1 MRRILAIIAAVTLG
15 ALAWIQV
22 EPSAPNEPGLGF
34 SVPIDPGGAIGDQSV
49 WYCPWVE
56 SGAVRDSTYD
66 IGAAVDVEASITL
79 PNSNPTLEPDTLA
92 FVLRGPDARSVDT
105 AELARRGPTPGI
117 VEFDDGPA
125 AVSNTM
131 WTDELLTGDRCVVSV
146 PKVWHLVGG
155 ITAEGFTLELR
166 LFNPF
171 PEAAK
176 VTVQAVSEFGS
187 SPLAGF
193 EGLDVPG
200 RSWITEDLSRVI
212 PFLDNVT
219 LTVKADTGLVIPAL
233 VLNNET
239 DEASWIGISQSATW
253 DFPVTSVPG
262 LEPTLVLS
270 NTGNLPANIT
280 IDVFATDGAMLEV
293 TSLLVSPQ
301 QPVRLHLSDF
311 ATPPFGVRVR
321 SNTPIG
327 AVIQAGPPGTFP
339 RSELGDRPDEDL
351 TAEVAPGGDDGD
363 AIESGDD
370 GAPDTYI
377 GLASTTGNTD
387 PATRW
392 LLTGI
397 GVVPAADTSIW
408 LMNPSGDQAT
418 VTLIPLGAIAT
429 GPDKII
435 VAPGSIVEVPFA
447 EVSETGLT
455 GLIVDA
461 TVPISTGLSIAGSR
475 GVAFIGGIPVE

>member
-1 MRRILAIIAAVTLG
+1 MRGLLAIVVAVSLG
-15 ALAWIQV
+15 ALALIQV
-22 EPSAPNEPGLGF
+22 EPAAPDGSSPGF
-34 SVPIDPGGAIGDQSV
+34 AVPTDPGGAIGDQSV

-66 IGAAVDVEASITL
+66 IATAVDVEASITL
-79 PNSNPTLEPDTLA
+79 PNSNPTLEPDTQS
-92 FVLRGPDARSVDT
+92 FVLRGPDARSVET

-125 AVSNTM
+125 VVSNAM

-155 ITAEGFTLELR
+155 ITAEGFTLEMR

-176 VTVQAVSEFGS
+176 VTVEAVSEFGS
-187 SPLAGF
+187 SPLGGF

-200 RSWITEDLSRVI
+200 RSWVTEDLSRVI

-233 VLNNET
+233 VLNNQI
-239 DEASWIGISQSATW
+239 DEASWNGISQSATW
-253 DFPVTSVPG
+253 NFPVTSVPG

-270 NTGNLPANIT
+270 NTGTLPADVI
-280 IDVFATDGAMLEV
+280 IDVFEPGGAMLEA
-293 TSLLVSPQ
+293 TSVLVSPQ
-301 QPVRLHLSDF
+301 QPLRLFLSDL
-311 ATPPFGVRVR
+311 AVPPFGIRVR
-321 SNTPIG
+321 SNVPVG

-339 RSELGDRPDEDL
+339 RGELGLGPDDDVPANPGEDEGDA
-351 TAEVAPGGDDGD
+351 TEGGDDGL
-363 AIESGDD
+363 
-370 GAPDTYI
+370 PVTYI
-377 GLASTTGNTD
+377 GLASTTGTID

-392 LLTGI
+392 LITGI
-397 GVVPAADTSIW
+397 GVVPAADSSVW
-408 LMNPSGDQAT
+408 LMNASGDQAT
-418 VTLIPLGAIAT
+418 VTLIPLGATSA
-429 GPDKII
+429 GPNKMI
-435 VAPGSIVEVPFA
+435 VAPGSIVEVQFA
-447 EVSETGLT
+447 EVSETGMT

-461 TVPISTGLSIAGSR
+461 TVPISAGLSIAGSR
-475 GVAFIGGIPVE
+475 GVAFIAGIPVE